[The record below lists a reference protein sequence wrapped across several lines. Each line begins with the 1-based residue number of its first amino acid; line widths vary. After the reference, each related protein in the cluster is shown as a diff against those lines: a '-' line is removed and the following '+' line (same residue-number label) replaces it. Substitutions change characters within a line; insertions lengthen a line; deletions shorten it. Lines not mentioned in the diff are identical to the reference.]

1 MGRKAVSK
9 DSKGV
14 TQLGGTGTA
23 FNLNMP
29 QAGGA
34 LEFKASLVYKVSSR
48 PVRTKQR
55 NPVFRKQTNK
65 QKQKKMPLTQRL

>member
-34 LEFKASLVYKVSSR
+34 LEFKASLVYREFQDSQGYTER
-48 PVRTKQR
+48 PCLQG
-55 NPVFRKQTNK
+55 NK
-65 QKQKKMPLTQRL
+65 QCHIMEGQNQL

>member
-34 LEFKASLVYKVSSR
+34 LEFKASLSTESSR
-48 PVRTKQR
+48 TASEILSW
-55 NPVFRKQTNK
+55 
-65 QKQKKMPLTQRL
+65 KKIKNTWGNSTQVK